1 MNANGTLTQRFSRR
15 HCQPR
20 TPRYVFKSTTLLLSN
35 PSTAPRSRRSPLFPA
50 ADATAAVAAEQS
62 QRFLRKRQCQR
73 CLAPPNLAFLDIC
86 SMDAFA
92 EAQTGP
98 CPLMTFARLVGALGL
113 VATHVSWLDP
123 RFAAQI
129 ISHAIRSSA
138 ALSSGVDAATA
149 APPAGDG
156 SFLSSDGAPLSFGRR
171 TPGSA
176 RAASCR
182 RRWTCRR
189 RNEARL

>member
-1 MNANGTLTQRFSRR
+1 M
-15 HCQPR
+15 
-20 TPRYVFKSTTLLLSN
+20 
-35 PSTAPRSRRSPLFPA
+35 
-50 ADATAAVAAEQS
+50 AAEQS

-149 APPAGDG
+149 APPAGDAII
-156 SFLSSDGAPLSFGRR
+156 F
-171 TPGSA
+171 SA
-176 RAASCR
+176 VPQTVDCLPTTR
-182 RRWTCRR
+182 
-189 RNEARL
+189 